1 MSHSE
6 QSPIEKLNS
15 HEKWYRFNSLPFEIQ
30 ERIVKLL
37 VIAKGDGLAP
47 IIARAKLAKLY
58 DLTDAEI
65 IDLTKFK
72 SPNTNPINTK

>member
-1 MSHSE
+1 MNHSE
-6 QSPIEKLNS
+6 QSPIEKLNP

-37 VIAKGDGLAP
+37 VIAKGDGLVP

-72 SPNTNPINTK
+72 SLNTNPSTTK